1 MITRYAIFT
10 GNVRPGQDA
19 AFRAYVDDVLR
30 PLWRRF
36 AGAAEVRV
44 MYGQDQDP
52 TGPQIPLILAIDYP
66 DRAEMAR
73 ALDSPARYESRDL
86 LAELYEKH
94 LDATLHHY
102 VMETD
107 RFIPG

>member
-10 GNVRPGQDA
+10 GQIREGQET
-19 AFRAYVDDVLR
+19 AFRNYVDTRLT
-30 PLWRRF
+30 PLWRKF
-36 AGAAEVRV
+36 DGASQVRV
-44 MYGQDQDP
+44 MFGEDQDA

-66 DRAEMAR
+66 DRAAMAR

-86 LAELYEKH
+86 LPELYEKY

-102 VMETD
+102 VMETECYRD
-107 RFIPG
+107 